1 MALFATLAAAAAPK
15 IGKLIK
21 QSKEY
26 AASPKAASQA
36 GGGQT
41 ASAAGESQ
49 QSGRQTAPLVRPD
62 GLYKEDNGDFTRLV
76 NGQSYVVKPYED
88 KYNGIKA
95 EYYEDGHAQSP
106 DGTKMRLAQQTVPVM
121 AANAADTFFASSGER
136 QYARGGTGKE
146 YSYNPLTGNIGVT
159 RPDGSFAYV
168 SASDPQYALTKQ
180 AVLTDIDAYQR
191 SGMLQTAGGAGQMS
205 AAAANPYTNL
215 QQAIGQGDMNA
226 AAEQLIGQFLPELA
240 STANG
245 DYLQQLN
252 SYRQSTLD
260 YEQALALARRYLQGQ
275 YTAAAENSA
284 DAAAQRLDR
293 AGIYDS
299 LYGQALAMNAEQSA
313 HQAVEQEAAEL
324 AAQLVGFN
332 RQQVMDLLQLNQ
344 NAAEVKLAAQE
355 STMSYILQL
364 MKQLAAQAAA
374 ERNEAARQGLWE
386 IENDLRRGLI
396 KEGEA
401 LYLIR
406 NLLS

>member
-1 MALFATLAAAAAPK
+1 
-15 IGKLIK
+15 
-21 QSKEY
+21 
-26 AASPKAASQA
+26 
-36 GGGQT
+36 
-41 ASAAGESQ
+41 
-49 QSGRQTAPLVRPD
+49 
-62 GLYKEDNGDFTRLV
+62 
-76 NGQSYVVKPYED
+76 
-88 KYNGIKA
+88 
-95 EYYEDGHAQSP
+95 
-106 DGTKMRLAQQTVPVM
+106 
-121 AANAADTFFASSGER
+121 
-136 QYARGGTGKE
+136 
-146 YSYNPLTGNIGVT
+146 
-159 RPDGSFAYV
+159 
-168 SASDPQYALTKQ
+168 QYALTKQ

-191 SGMLQTAGGAGQMS
+191 SGLLQTAGGAGQRP
-205 AAAANPYTNL
+205 AAANPYANL